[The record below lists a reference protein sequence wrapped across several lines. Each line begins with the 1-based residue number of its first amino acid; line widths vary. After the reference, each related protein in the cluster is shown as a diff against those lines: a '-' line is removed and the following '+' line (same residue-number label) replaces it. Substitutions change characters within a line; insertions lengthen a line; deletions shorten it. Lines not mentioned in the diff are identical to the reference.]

1 MPDTFDEIESRFG
14 AKKPAADFD
23 AIEARFGKA
32 SAQDS
37 FAADAAAEE
46 ALWAE
51 DAAYPAMQRAKAAEE
66 AAAAEFQRRAHA
78 KTAGYKPPTF
88 VERVGREAL
97 TLGQE
102 GLDAG
107 ETAVRDLW
115 AEAQAI
121 PALIEG
127 PARYQAARAQAHAA
141 DREKPTLTRA
151 LQDLDPT
158 GGEAKARAASLA
170 GLEGDTSG
178 RLLLGGAR
186 LSGEVAA
193 LGPAGKAVGMVP
205 TFTARAA
212 AGAAPGDELKAA
224 LTTAATL
231 IVGGKVAQGLSQVFP
246 KIPVGLR
253 PALAGAVEDARQA
266 AIAGVAFGGV
276 EAGRRAVTGED
287 QDAEAIA
294 HAAGLGAFIVAAE
307 GGGAGAARKAY
318 VERYMAAKA
327 EQVQRAGIRADVRR
341 QMGEIDQRNADLRGV
356 RDEMRAAVPKAA
368 LPAAPERPA
377 LTEGDGSIPA
387 EVVRKTTYEET
398 PQTPENVRAGQRVTP
413 GAEVVP
419 IGPRSGKPTKARRPT
434 PELTVEQAGA
444 VKAEALRLGL
454 ATEAEVI
461 SPERAKALMAAL
473 EAGATPQD
481 AMQIVKDLGPVT
493 RADGNVA
500 EGYKPTA
507 EVLADPAIPEAQK
520 AAIKAAQEQG
530 IATASSHVAE
540 DGTGVAIGV
549 DGQGRVRRVEAEA
562 PKGEPTP
569 EVVGASDRMMERLGG
584 MAEDLLSGSAV
595 MEPAQE
601 RAVRRAWALLARAG
615 GRLGSNRENMEDP
628 GRHTTADLRDAMRI
642 MEEAHTQHFGGRRGA
657 VRPALPEGGA
667 RLIRTPIQAASA
679 TSFGG
684 YADGTPIRFGKNGEP
699 IEGEIGGLPVTT
711 ERRGLI
717 DQMSPK
723 TVRAL
728 EEAFSDPDTR
738 QALEDAGIHTVHLAD
753 NANRNR
759 PTGWTMAHK
768 DGVLWVN
775 PQTAER
781 MAKRDAVRGVQRGI
795 LGVLHHEA
803 GHGLWKRG
811 TDAQRRAVADAL
823 AAHPEVVKQI
833 EREQNTHPPGERFDD
848 SLGSA
853 ERYRQEEVHAELNAI
868 RRYNPERFAALP
880 EQVRTAIEAF
890 GTSGDPALGDA
901 LKKYG
906 PQAPEKGTTLGV
918 GLGAI
923 PKGAADLPRNI
934 LNVPGKIIDPIVER
948 GLDALGGLVGRGLRK
963 IPGAGTVSGWW
974 SARRNIQ
981 EVFAKQSGETEAAA
995 LDTSAATKA
1004 VAKATRAPEQQEAAY
1019 GYVTEPNSPVA
1030 RAKAEKAI
1038 GPEGVKTID
1047 AALDIRDTNQRFI
1060 EDHNLVG
1067 KEAKRVYGAQVGKR
1081 GTYLRREYANVEDEV
1096 YDHLLLLQGKGAKLP
1111 KNELKRDKWT
1121 VTWGAKEY
1129 RKFDTEAEARS
1140 FKKINGH
1147 GEVVAPLSPEAR
1159 KQMGEVTDPAV
1170 VLQRT
1175 LALQALKIARFKTL
1189 EAFAKGPL
1197 ASDKPGDPRFAAEPI
1212 PNDPTRY
1219 GPLAGKYVDK
1229 ALRAE
1234 VMGRFGEVEALDKF
1248 FDIIERGGS
1257 WWKAGK
1263 TIYNPASQGGNIIGN
1278 IAFLERA
1285 GVSLARPS
1293 DLPHLA
1299 NAIRLQFAKPGTAEW
1314 ALLREFTRNGFG
1326 ASASIPADLQGALL
1340 EAASVRNGQ
1349 GMVRRIAAVL
1359 ARAPRAAWMLGDT
1372 IPKTAAALKVL
1383 RNGGTMEQ
1391 AVQVVR
1397 DSFPDYGRAWSGLLT
1412 NSRTRTA
1419 RAIKAVFAPPFV
1431 NFLSES
1437 VRIGAGTAKSKSGS
1451 LATGLLVLKALGLL
1465 SQQAAGISDEE
1476 AEKTIALAPDW
1487 MRAGSLAAPL
1497 WWDRDEKGN
1506 AQVVD
1511 LRYVL
1516 PLSREMGDLFGTG
1529 DARQSGLSIVN
1540 NPILAPL
1547 EDVFTNRDRFFGEPL
1562 TKPGASVE
1570 EKREQAGRYLFDA
1583 YAPSLATKFS
1593 GFGRRP
1599 GTSYRALTGTK
1610 DRYGQV
1616 PEVSSALMGDLAGVR
1631 VRPIDEGVEWARYRT
1646 ALGARVR
1653 EKVDAIRAADRRG
1666 DHDEV
1671 ERLAR
1676 DLRAL
1681 DAEWKAKRKAV
1692 GK

>member
-377 LTEGDGSIPA
+377 LTDGDGSIPA

-454 ATEAEVI
+454 ARPEEVI

-562 PKGEPTP
+562 ATIPSRGTAPLPSSRTP
-569 EVVGASDRMMERLGG
+569 
-584 MAEDLLSGSAV
+584 AEAGSALPG
-595 MEPAQE
+595 EPAQAPE
-601 RAVRRAWALLARAG
+601 AT
-615 GRLGSNRENMEDP
+615 LGE
-628 GRHTTADLRDAMRI
+628 
-642 MEEAHTQHFGGRRGA
+642 
-657 VRPALPEGGA
+657 
-667 RLIRTPIQAASA
+667 
-679 TSFGG
+679 
-684 YADGTPIRFGKNGEP
+684 
-699 IEGEIGGLPVTT
+699 
-711 ERRGLI
+711 
-717 DQMSPK
+717 
-723 TVRAL
+723 
-728 EEAFSDPDTR
+728 
-738 QALEDAGIHTVHLAD
+738 
-753 NANRNR
+753 
-759 PTGWTMAHK
+759 
-768 DGVLWVN
+768 
-775 PQTAER
+775 
-781 MAKRDAVRGVQRGI
+781 
-795 LGVLHHEA
+795 
-803 GHGLWKRG
+803 
-811 TDAQRRAVADAL
+811 
-823 AAHPEVVKQI
+823 
-833 EREQNTHPPGERFDD
+833 
-848 SLGSA
+848 
-853 ERYRQEEVHAELNAI
+853 
-868 RRYNPERFAALP
+868 
-880 EQVRTAIEAF
+880 
-890 GTSGDPALGDA
+890 A

-1349 GMVRRIAAVL
+1349 GMVRRIAAAL
-1359 ARAPRAAWMLGDT
+1359 ARAPRAAWTLGDT

-1437 VRIGAGTAKSKSGS
+1437 VRIGAGTAKSKAGS

-1562 TKPGASVE
+1562 TEPGASVE